1 MGALTRGD
9 KIERQLQKR
18 ILTAYTEALKTSVEG
33 IKDFLREI
41 QRVED
46 GVKKPPSF
54 YDTPEKIE
62 RWKAGFYRELVRR
75 YRVQEIIM
83 EEINRAGALAAG
95 EIREAMADVYMDNL
109 GEVQQLISA
118 GADRAGVNVSFAA
131 PTRRQVAAAITSE
144 AGPFSKLAYKRL
156 GQNVYVRQRLQSELA
171 QACILG
177 ESQTKIIQ
185 RIRAVTGQSVRQARR
200 VAQTERTRVQAQ
212 ARSDAEDEAAEQGV
226 RIVDEWRCRFV
237 NSREEHMARDGVRVM
252 HGDVFPGTAM
262 HYPGDP
268 AGPAHEVINCHCYIR
283 PRVLLSTEAL
293 DKNGK
298 IVKVE
303 AM

>member
-46 GVKKPPSF
+46 GVKKPPAF

-118 GADRAGVNVSFAA
+118 GATRAGVNVSFAA
-131 PTRRQVAAAITSE
+131 PTRRQVAAGRSPSWPTNGWDKTSMF
-144 AGPFSKLAYKRL
+144 ASGFKASWRRRAFWARA
-156 GQNVYVRQRLQSELA
+156 RQRLFSGFA
-171 QACILG
+171 
-177 ESQTKIIQ
+177 
-185 RIRAVTGQSVRQARR
+185 
-200 VAQTERTRVQAQ
+200 
-212 ARSDAEDEAAEQGV
+212 
-226 RIVDEWRCRFV
+226 
-237 NSREEHMARDGVRVM
+237 
-252 HGDVFPGTAM
+252 P
-262 HYPGDP
+262 
-268 AGPAHEVINCHCYIR
+268 
-283 PRVLLSTEAL
+283 
-293 DKNGK
+293 
-298 IVKVE
+298 
-303 AM
+303 